1 MGQPKRRCGKP
12 APTQPWTA
20 GPSRQGQ
27 WYKGESS
34 EDSFR
39 GFNHW
44 IIAYQAWAGICLHRA
59 DFRVGTYEEK
69 LAEAGMITL
78 EARRRRGDLIQAYRT
93 FQGVDNVDASQ
104 WFQMVQP
111 RAGASEEH
119 PGWTRNSSGTFNV
132 MRGEGQNDF
141 RRNFWSQ
148 RVTQPWNSLPKE
160 VKEAESLNMF
170 KNGIDNLIFK
180 RHLANVRP

>member
-1 MGQPKRRCGKP
+1 MEIMYPCEMGYGTLRSRRQPGRVRF
-12 APTQPWTA
+12 Q
-20 GPSRQGQ
+20 QGTL
-27 WYKGESS
+27 K
-34 EDSFR
+34 
-39 GFNHW
+39 
-44 IIAYQAWAGICLHRA
+44 
-59 DFRVGTYEEK
+59 
-69 LAEAGMITL
+69 EAHSGSN
-78 EARRRRGDLIQAYRT
+78 RRGWYTIFSPRFTQH
-93 FQGVDNVDASQ
+93 
-104 WFQMVQP
+104 
-111 RAGASEEH
+111 RAGASGEH

-132 MRGEGQNDF
+132 MRGEGRNDF